1 MRRDEEGPVT
11 TAYLR
16 AIGACFRQQW
26 RLTFTPYDMSFPILT
41 ALGPAIG
48 AGWVVGKSGNE
59 IAISYVFVGSALM
72 AMWTLGMFYTGWSL
86 ANEHYQGTLDLLITT
101 RTPISLVIFGK
112 ALAIFAWQMPA
123 AIVSFLVVLAFS
135 GGAPAIDEPVLL
147 FVSGLVAI
155 FAVLVFGFVFAPV
168 GFLSGAR
175 AGFMNALMPLGAA
188 ISGFLYPIGVLPT
201 GLEAVARCIPSAW
214 AMEAV
219 VRSVDGGGTSRIVTA
234 WTVSLV
240 LSAVYLIATAALFR
254 IAETRVRVTGNL
266 ARF

>member
-1 MRRDEEGPVT
+1 
-11 TAYLR
+11 
-16 AIGACFRQQW
+16 
-26 RLTFTPYDMSFPILT
+26 MSFPILT

-86 ANEHYQGTLDLLITT
+86 ATEHYQGTLDLLMTT
-101 RTPISLVIFGK
+101 RTPVFIVILGK

-135 GGAPAIDEPVLL
+135 GGAPAIDEPLLL
-147 FVSGLVAI
+147 FVSGVIAMV
-155 FAVLVFGFVFAPV
+155 AVLIFGFIFAPV

-175 AGFMNALMPLGAA
+175 SGFMNALMPLGAA
-188 ISGFLYPIGVLPT
+188 ISGFLYPIGVLPD

-219 VRSVDGGGTSRIVTA
+219 VRSVDGGGMSRIVTA
-234 WTVSLV
+234 WAVSLG
-240 LSAVYLIATAALFR
+240 LTAAYFAATAMLFR
-254 IAETRVRVTGNL
+254 VAEARVRVTGNL
-266 ARF
+266 GRF